1 MKKLFYIAA
10 FAILFSCQIEDDNA
24 PKPEESFIKYL
35 GEIADQEAKDIEPIY
50 AADGVTLEG
59 FVIFGTQKQ
68 ADSVDTDY
76 YLVRTDPFGNIEETA
91 IIDPNTAVEGLDLDG
106 NGQDDVLTGNE
117 IAGQI
122 EVLPG
127 GGFIAIGS
135 TSVTDQSKDLTDFR
149 FISLVVLDA
158 ELNVL
163 RVVTAFNENATGT
176 APLNLDGNDI
186 IVLSDGSILI
196 VGAIETAAGDTDY
209 YYRKL
214 NGDTDAV
221 TFTKTLGLAGAS
233 NDDVLVR
240 AFETD
245 KQTIAL
251 FGYSQRVGNAGQ
263 IGTNVSYVEVNQ
275 NGNPT
280 GGSGNFGIPDT
291 LDGSNVLRVFN
302 DVLTDVV
309 EKPGGY
315 MAVGTATVDATS
327 FAFFMD
333 IDFDGISS
341 RKGRLLSEFDPA
353 LTTAASGVSITRTN
367 DFVVVGQYTN
377 FRVGNEQRGEEAMFQ
392 RINQVGEKVEG
403 FESNYGLGDG
413 NDNAADVITLAD
425 GKIVVATTIDFG
437 GGIRM
442 IGLIKLND
450 TGELDR

>member
-10 FAILFSCQIEDDNA
+10 LSLFISCQIEDDNA
-24 PKPEESFIKYL
+24 PGPEESFIKYL
-35 GEIADQEAKDIEPIY
+35 GVIADQEAKDIEPIY
-50 AADGVTLEG
+50 ADDGVTLDG

-68 ADSVDTDY
+68 ADSLDSDY
-76 YLVRTDPFGNIEETA
+76 YIVRTDALGNIETTA
-91 IIDPNTAVEGLDLDG
+91 TIDPNGAVEGLDLDG
-106 NGQDDVLTGNE
+106 NDQDDVLTGNE

-135 TSVTDQSKDLTDFR
+135 TSVTDQAKDLTDFR

-163 RVVTAFNENATGT
+163 REVTAFNENSTRT
-176 APLNLDGNDI
+176 TPLNLEGNDI
-186 IVLSDGSILI
+186 TVLSDGSLLI
-196 VGAIETAAGDTDY
+196 VGAIETLDGDTDY

-214 NGDTDAV
+214 DGGTDAIS
-221 TFTKTLGLAGAS
+221 FTKTLGLAGAA

-251 FGYSQRVGNAGQ
+251 FGYSERIGNAGQ

-291 LDGSNVLRVFN
+291 VDASNVLRVFN

-315 MAVGTATVDATS
+315 MAVGTATIDASS

-333 IDFDGISS
+333 IDFDGISR
-341 RKGRLLSEFDPA
+341 RKGRLLSEFDPT
-353 LTTAASGVSITRTN
+353 LTTKAFGVSTTITN

-377 FRVGNEQRGEEAMFQ
+377 FRFGLEQRGEEAMFQ